1 MHSACQRNCFW
12 WITRT
17 WLSPLPRLSNPL
29 FLVELLSM
37 LLSPLICFLPLP
49 RSSHLKLFPPRESWE
64 SPGSEDSRWFRRTFP
79 IPKPQNLRCPHTSWP
94 HRRCS
99 EETVPSTSYHCMVLP
114 NWMRPCLPTGKPVT
128 SHRALI
134 RRPSLVGSSS
144 TFLNNS

>member
-79 IPKPQNLRCPHTSWP
+79 IPKPQNLRCPHTTWP

-99 EETVPSTSYHCMVLP
+99 EETVPSTSYIAWFYL
-114 NWMRPCLPTGKPVT
+114 TGCVPAYPQENQ
-128 SHRALI
+128 SHHTE
-134 RRPSLVGSSS
+134 PSSEDHHW
-144 TFLNNS
+144 